1 MRTIGPSSIA
11 DYICRNCLRIFYF
24 RKKKAAMA
32 TYHLSLKN
40 GKVGT
45 AEQHADYI
53 LREGRYSG
61 GKRAEELVYKDA
73 NLPHWA
79 MSASVFFACADK
91 YERANGRAYTE
102 FEIALPNELTHKENE
117 KLVND
122 FIATHIGNNKVWAYA
137 IHSKPATFDD
147 SQEQIHAH
155 IMICERIVDDEMVK
169 AKSPSKFFKRY
180 NAKNPK
186 NGGYQKDRRFSG
198 YTESKDNLKLIRQ
211 SWEDMINAEYK
222 THGIDKVVS
231 CKTLK
236 AQRDIAAEAG
246 DEDMVEFLNRTPQ
259 EHLGPALAY
268 KTKKIIEENGYDQEN
283 IDNTLDKIYQMSA
296 KAFGVII
303 DKIQKAR
310 KAAKLKYKKQ
320 IELERKEKEYSEKR
334 LAELTMSGEIIRKDF
349 IKLLGSVNN
358 QIKYNESAIIRIE
371 KTITPIDQMPSKV
384 LNIMTSGRF
393 EKLQKEGEAI
403 ISLKTR
409 LKEILSL
416 YGPKESMPNNIR
428 AEYNEKG
435 RAYRILK
442 ADYEKQDTE
451 IRSFISSEA
460 GDKWYKKLIKEM
472 LEQNKDMENQKL
484 NLLKLNSEYK
494 ELRKEII
501 EVGRKINPHLHYRMK
516 SKYRAPELGN
526 GASAIFDARNDINN
540 LLRNII
546 NAGREN
552 IKQNKMTVNLQDKK
566 KNFWEV

>member
-1 MRTIGPSSIA
+1 
-11 DYICRNCLRIFYF
+11 
-24 RKKKAAMA
+24 MA

-45 AEQHADYI
+45 AKQHADYI

-73 NLPHWA
+73 NLPRWA
-79 MSASVFFACADK
+79 MSASAFFACADR

-102 FEIALPNELTHKENE
+102 FEIALPNELTHEENQ
-117 KLVND
+117 KLAND
-122 FIATHIGNNKVWAYA
+122 FVSKHIGNNKVWAYA

-147 SQEQIHAH
+147 DEEQIHAH
-155 IMICERIVDDEMVK
+155 IMFCERVVDDGMAK
-169 AKSPSKFFKRY
+169 AKSPSKFFKRF
-180 NAKNPK
+180 NSKNPQ
-186 NGGYQKDRRFSG
+186 NGGYQKDRALSG
-198 YTESKDNLKLIRQ
+198 SRTEIANNLKKIRQ

-222 THGIDKVVS
+222 NHGIDKVVS

-236 AQRDIAAEAG
+236 AQRDLAAAAG
-246 DEDMVEFLNRTPQ
+246 DEDMAEFFNRTPQ

-268 KTKKIIEENGYDQEN
+268 KTKKIIEENGYDQDN
-283 IDNTLDKIYQMSA
+283 IDNTLDKIYQISA

-310 KAAKLKYKKQ
+310 KAAELKYKKQ

-334 LAELTMSGEIIRKDF
+334 LAEFTMSGEIIRKDF
-349 IKLLGSVNN
+349 VKLLGSVNN

-435 RAYRILK
+435 RAYKILK
-442 ADYEKQDTE
+442 TDYEKQDTE

-460 GDKWYKKLIKEM
+460 GDKWYKKLMKEM

-526 GASAIFDARNDINN
+526 GASAIFDAKNDINN

>member
-1 MRTIGPSSIA
+1 
-11 DYICRNCLRIFYF
+11 
-24 RKKKAAMA
+24 MA

-73 NLPHWA
+73 NLPRWA
-79 MSASVFFACADK
+79 MSASAFFACADR

-102 FEIALPNELTHKENE
+102 FEIALPNELTHEENQ

-122 FIATHIGNNKVWAYA
+122 FVSKHIGNNKVWAYA

-147 SQEQIHAH
+147 DEEQIHAH
-155 IMICERIVDDEMVK
+155 IMFCERVVDDGMAK
-169 AKSPSKFFKRY
+169 AKSPSKFFKRF
-180 NAKNPK
+180 NSKNPQ
-186 NGGYQKDRRFSG
+186 NGGYQKDRALSG
-198 YTESKDNLKLIRQ
+198 SRTEIANNLKKIRQ

-222 THGIDKVVS
+222 NHGIDKVVS

-236 AQRDIAAEAG
+236 AQRDLAAAAG
-246 DEDMVEFLNRTPQ
+246 DEDMAEFFNRTPQ

-268 KTKKIIEENGYDQEN
+268 KTKKIIEENGYNQEN

-310 KAAKLKYKKQ
+310 KAAELKYKKQ

-349 IKLLGSVNN
+349 VKLLGSVNN

-409 LKEILSL
+409 LKKILSL

-526 GASAIFDARNDINN
+526 GASAIFDTRNDINN

>member
-11 DYICRNCLRIFYF
+11 DYICRNCLRIFCF
-24 RKKKAAMA
+24 FQEESIMA

-40 GKVGT
+40 GKTGT
-45 AEQHADYI
+45 AKQHADYI
-53 LREGRYSG
+53 LREGRFSSG
-61 GKRAEELVYKDA
+61 RRAEELVYKNA

-79 MSASVFFACADK
+79 MSASDFFAHADK
-91 YERANGRAYTE
+91 YERTNGRAYSE
-102 FEIALPNELTHKENE
+102 FEIALPNELTHEEN
-117 KLVND
+117 KKMVND
-122 FIATHIGNNKVWAYA
+122 FVGKHIGNNKVWAYA

-147 SQEQIHAH
+147 DEEQIHAH
-155 IMICERIVDDEMVK
+155 IMFCERVVEDGMTK

-180 NAKNPK
+180 NGKSPDN
-186 NGGYQKDRRFSG
+186 SG
-198 YTESKDNLKLIRQ
+198 YKKDERFTSSDARDSIKKIRQ
-211 SWEDMINAEYK
+211 SWEDMVNAEYTSRRINK
-222 THGIDKVVS
+222 TVS

-236 AQRDIAAEAG
+236 VQRDLAAAAG
-246 DEDMVEFLNRTPQ
+246 DNDLADFFDREPQ

-310 KAAKLKYKKQ
+310 KAAELKYKKQ

-334 LAELTMSGEIIRKDF
+334 FAELTMSGEIIRKDF
-349 IKLLGSVNN
+349 VKLLGSVNN

-442 ADYEKQDTE
+442 ADYKKQDAE
-451 IRSFISSEA
+451 IHSFISSEA

-472 LEQNKDMENQKL
+472 LEQSKDMEDQKL
-484 NLLKLNSEYK
+484 NLLKLNNEYR

-546 NAGREN
+546 NAGKEN
-552 IKQNKMTVNLQDKK
+552 IKRNKMTVSLNSRKSSEWDM
-566 KNFWEV
+566 

>member
-1 MRTIGPSSIA
+1 
-11 DYICRNCLRIFYF
+11 
-24 RKKKAAMA
+24 MA

-73 NLPHWA
+73 NLPRWA
-79 MSASVFFACADK
+79 MSASAFFACADR
-91 YERANGRAYTE
+91 YERTNGRAYTE
-102 FEIALPNELTHKENE
+102 FEIALPNELTHEENQ

-122 FIATHIGNNKVWAYA
+122 FINTHIGNNKVWAYA

-147 SQEQIHAH
+147 DEEQIHAH
-155 IMICERIVDDEMVK
+155 IMFCERVVDDGMVK
-169 AKSPSKFFKRY
+169 AKFFKRF
-180 NAKNPK
+180 NSKNPQ

-198 YTESKDNLKLIRQ
+198 FAESKENLKLIRQ

-222 THGIDKVVS
+222 NHGIDKVVS
-231 CKTLK
+231 CKSIK
-236 AQRDIAAEAG
+236 EQRDIAAAAG

-310 KAAKLKYKKQ
+310 KAAELKYRKQ

-334 LAELTMSGEIIRKDF
+334 LAELAISGEIIRKDF
-349 IKLLGSVNN
+349 VKLLGSVNN

-371 KTITPIDQMPSKV
+371 KTITPIEQMPSKV
-384 LNIMTSGRF
+384 LNIMTNGRF
-393 EKLQKEGEAI
+393 EKLQKECEAV

-442 ADYEKQDTE
+442 ADYEKQDAE
-451 IRSFISSEA
+451 IRSFISSES

-501 EVGRKINPHLHYRMK
+501 EVGRKINPHMHYKMK

-552 IKQNKMTVNLQDKK
+552 IKQNKMTVDLSNKNK
-566 KNFWEV
+566 KNNGWEF

>member
-1 MRTIGPSSIA
+1 
-11 DYICRNCLRIFYF
+11 
-24 RKKKAAMA
+24 MA

-40 GKVGT
+40 GKTGT
-45 AEQHADYI
+45 AKQHADYI
-53 LREGRYSG
+53 LREGRFSSG
-61 GKRAEELVYKDA
+61 RRAEELVYKNA

-79 MSASVFFACADK
+79 MSASDFFAHADK
-91 YERANGRAYTE
+91 YERTNGRAYSE
-102 FEIALPNELTHKENE
+102 FEIELPNELTHEENQ

-122 FIATHIGNNKVWAYA
+122 FVGKHIGNNKVWAYA

-147 SQEQIHAH
+147 DEEQIHAH
-155 IMICERIVDDEMVK
+155 IMFCERVVEDGMTK

-180 NAKNPK
+180 NGKSPDN
-186 NGGYQKDRRFSG
+186 SG
-198 YTESKDNLKLIRQ
+198 YKKDERFTSSDARDSIKKIRQ
-211 SWEDMINAEYK
+211 SWEDMVNAEYTSRRINK
-222 THGIDKVVS
+222 TVS

-236 AQRDIAAEAG
+236 VQRDLAAAAG
-246 DEDMVEFLNRTPQ
+246 DNDLADFFDREPQ

-310 KAAKLKYKKQ
+310 KAAELKYKKQ

-334 LAELTMSGEIIRKDF
+334 FAELTMSGEIIRKDF
-349 IKLLGSVNN
+349 VKLLGSVNN

-384 LNIMTSGRF
+384 LNIMTGGRF

-442 ADYEKQDTE
+442 ADYKRQDAE
-451 IRSFISSEA
+451 IHSFISSEA

-472 LEQNKDMENQKL
+472 LEQSKDMEDQKL
-484 NLLKLNSEYK
+484 NLLKLNNEYR

-546 NAGREN
+546 NAGKEN
-552 IKQNKMTVNLQDKK
+552 IKRNKMTVSLNSRKSSEWDM
-566 KNFWEV
+566 

>member
-1 MRTIGPSSIA
+1 
-11 DYICRNCLRIFYF
+11 
-24 RKKKAAMA
+24 MA

-73 NLPHWA
+73 NLPRWA
-79 MSASVFFACADK
+79 MSASAFFACADR

-122 FIATHIGNNKVWAYA
+122 FINTHIGNNKVWAYA
-137 IHSKPATFDD
+137 IHSKSATFDD

-155 IMICERIVDDEMVK
+155 IMFCERVVDNGMAK
-169 AKSPSKFFKRY
+169 AKSPSKFFKRF
-180 NAKNPK
+180 NSKNSQ
-186 NGGYQKDRRFSG
+186 NGGYQKDRALSG
-198 YTESKDNLKLIRQ
+198 SRTEIANNLKKIRQ
-211 SWEDMINAEYK
+211 SWENMINAEYK
-222 THGIDKVVS
+222 SHGIDKVVS

-236 AQRDIAAEAG
+236 AQRDLAAAAG
-246 DEDMVEFLNRTPQ
+246 DEDMAEFFNRTPQ

-268 KTKKIIEENGYDQEN
+268 KTKKIIEENGYDQET

-310 KAAKLKYKKQ
+310 KAAELKYRKQ
-320 IELERKEKEYSEKR
+320 IELECKEKEYSEKR
-334 LAELTMSGEIIRKDF
+334 LAELTISGEIIRKDF
-349 IKLLGSVNN
+349 VKLLGSVNN

-371 KTITPIDQMPSKV
+371 KTITPIEEMPSKV

-393 EKLQKEGEAI
+393 EKLQKEGKAI

-409 LKEILSL
+409 LKEILNL

-435 RAYRILK
+435 QAYRILK
-442 ADYEKQDTE
+442 ADYEKQDAE
-451 IRSFISSEA
+451 IRNFISSEA
-460 GDKWYKKLIKEM
+460 GDRWYKKLMKEM
-472 LEQNKDMENQKL
+472 LEQSKDMENQKL
-484 NLLKLNSEYK
+484 NLLKLNNEYK

-501 EVGRKINPHLHYRMK
+501 EVGKTINPRMHYKMK
-516 SKYRAPELGN
+516 SRYRAPELGN
-526 GASAIFDARNDINN
+526 GASAIFDARNDINK